1 MPIPK
6 NVYKNTSGHSISWLL
21 SVFLVPFASA
31 NFGAIKYWSM
41 GITWNNCFSSKRY
54 GIDSTTADV
63 RSDFERDW
71 DRMVFSSPFR
81 RLQNKTQVFPLPEEI
96 FVHNRLTHSL
106 EVASVGRSLGGL
118 IGEQLATL
126 SAVAADPKAATF
138 YNNDLK
144 YVIAAACLAHDL
156 GNPAFGHS
164 GEDAISKYFKKRDT
178 DEVKDKAFK
187 QLFTPAQWKDLTHFE
202 GNANALRILTM
213 HQNGRARGGF
223 RLTYSTLGSIIKYP
237 CESMAGGEKQ
247 LTHRKKYGYFKIDEP
262 VFLAIVKELNMVPDE
277 VNDKVVYKRH
287 PFVTIV
293 EAADDICY
301 NIIDFE
307 DAHRLGLLSY
317 EEVKEGFLNIIQHHT
332 SNLDRV
338 KKIAA
343 DLSADANE
351 SIAYLRTKAIGV
363 LIHKSQEAFWQHRE
377 AILTGNFDKSL
388 LDAVPELQEALKKI
402 NETSVKKIY
411 NARKVIELEIAGY
424 RIMSGLVEDFVTA
437 ALTDKGTRDKEHKKM
452 LELLPPQFAFD
463 EQGSPYEKVM
473 RILDFISG
481 MTDVY
486 ALKLYRKLRGIEM

>member
-1 MPIPK
+1 MM
-6 NVYKNTSGHSISWLL
+6 N
-21 SVFLVPFASA
+21 
-31 NFGAIKYWSM
+31 WS
-41 GITWNNCFSSKRY
+41 NCFSSKRY
-54 GIDSTTADV
+54 GIDETSKDV

-71 DRMVFSSPFR
+71 DRIIFSSPFR

-118 IGEQLATL
+118 IGEKL
-126 SAVAADPKAATF
+126 SALPEVQDTPAAVQF

-144 YVIAAACLAHDL
+144 YVIAAACLAHDM

-178 DEVKDKAFK
+178 DNVADTMFK
-187 QLFTPAQWKDLTHFE
+187 QQFSAEEWKDLTTFE

-213 HQNGRARGGF
+213 QQNGRSAGGF

-237 CESMAGGEKQ
+237 CQSSASAKGI
-247 LTHRKKYGYFKIDEP
+247 LHRKKYGYFKIDEA
-262 VFLAIVKELNMVPDE
+262 VFVKVAQELNMIKD
-277 VNDKVVYKRH
+277 DSASGVVYKRH
-287 PFVTIV
+287 PFVFIV

-317 EEVKEGFLNIIQHHT
+317 DEVREAFLSVIQCHT
-332 SNLDRV
+332 RSLERV
-338 KKIAA
+338 KNIA
-343 DLSADANE
+343 DHLKGDPNE

-363 LIHKSQEAFWQHRE
+363 LIEKCTEVFWQNRE
-377 AILTGNFDKSL
+377 AMLAGEFEKSL
-388 LDAVPELQEALKKI
+388 VDAIPEMQEALKRI
-402 NETSVKKIY
+402 ASVSVEKIY

-437 ALTDKGTRDKEHKKM
+437 ALTPKNEREKEHQKI
-452 LELLPPQFAFD
+452 LELLPKQFLFN
-463 EQGSPYEKVM
+463 EEETPYEKVM
-473 RILDFISG
+473 HILDFISG

-486 ALKLYRKLRGIEM
+486 ALKLYRKLRGIEI